1 MASLLELVETLVRD
15 PAAKA
20 AYSADPDEFL
30 DHHGFGGLEPA
41 DLEEALHHAADSFPP
56 TVAAQVDPA
65 AGFDSLVHV
74 DLQELGFDD
83 ELRPLDPLDDDP
95 VDTADWNGPRL
106 GDDVDFDAPPGAGG
120 QGADGDAGGG
130 QDAPVDHGDLAADL
144 DGATDAPAAGLD
156 GDVDEVLAPSGGDAP
171 DAFGGDAG
179 TDGDGPGEDELG
191 VDTLVDQPATADWA
205 EDGFDR
211 PGLGPDSDDPWFYNQ
226 DEPSFEL
233 PEQVDDD
240 IMDDVDDFH
249 HDG

>member
-20 AYSADPDEFL
+20 AYRADPDEFL
-30 DHHGFGGLEPA
+30 DRHGFGGLEPV

-95 VDTADWNGPRL
+95 IDAADLNGPRL

-120 QGADGDAGGG
+120 DG
-130 QDAPVDHGDLAADL
+130 
-144 DGATDAPAAGLD
+144 
-156 GDVDEVLAPSGGDAP
+156 E
-171 DAFGGDAG
+171 G
-179 TDGDGPGEDELG
+179 TDGGG
-191 VDTLVDQPATADWA
+191 VPIRPSTAPIPMPTSIPMATA
-205 EDGFDR
+205 GPTRQR
-211 PGLGPDSDDPWFYNQ
+211 PDLTVTS
-226 DEPSFEL
+226 PSGSTAA
-233 PEQVDDD
+233 PPPKRRT
-240 IMDDVDDFH
+240 
-249 HDG
+249 GTPT